1 MRLTLSE
8 QGGADVDTVWQR
20 YARPVLWSAWAPQI
34 RSVETEPELRAG
46 IRGKV
51 RPVAGPA
58 VRFVVTAVDHEARTW
73 SWRVQAGPFRLRLD
87 HAVDRCGPSGTAT
100 RLTVTGPAPVVL
112 AYAPLARRALRRL
125 VRR

>member
-8 QGGADVDTVWQR
+8 QGAADADTVWRR
-20 YARPVLWSAWAPQI
+20 YAQPARWPTWAPQI

-46 IRGKV
+46 MWGRV
-51 RPVAGPA
+51 RPVVGPA
-58 VRFVVTAVDHEARTW
+58 VRFVVEAVDHEARTW
-73 SWRVQAGPFRLRLD
+73 SWRVQAGPVRLRLD
-87 HAVDRCGPSGTAT
+87 HAVDRSGRSGAAT

-125 VRR
+125 VRP